1 MVYICF
7 IVNRKKKILNS
18 PFTKKN
24 YIIMLNSLFSNIP
37 LIIQDTA
44 SVEGDMGMLWML
56 LSGILVFFMQAGFTL
71 VESGMTR
78 SKNAVNIAMKNLLD
92 ICVGSLTYWFV
103 GYSLMYG
110 ATSNGWLFWSGLFQG
125 DGSDLFFQTMFAAT
139 AATIV
144 SGAIAGRT
152 KYSTYAIF
160 TVVMTAIIYPIAGGW
175 QWKGDNNA
183 VIEATDG
190 LEKIGGWLANAGFI
204 DFAGSSI
211 VHAVGGFA
219 ALVAAFMVGP
229 RIGKYVD
236 GKVVPMPGHN
246 QILATLGVFILWLGW
261 FGFNGGSQGAW
272 GGKAAVSA
280 SAVVVVTN
288 LAAAA
293 GAMGALITT
302 WIWYGK
308 PNLAQ
313 TLNGALAGLVS
324 ITAGCG
330 NMTEGGAVLAGLI
343 GGIIVVFSIEII
355 EKKLKIDDAIGAAS
369 VHGVAGFW
377 GTIVIGLWGVD
388 GDGPIGLIN
397 AGETKQIVAQLT
409 GAVAYMVWAI
419 FLSFIVFGILKY
431 TIGLRVT
438 EAEELEGLDVSEHGT
453 LAYPGKRT
461 RE

>member
-1 MVYICF
+1 
-7 IVNRKKKILNS
+7 
-18 PFTKKN
+18 
-24 YIIMLNSLFSNIP
+24 MLHSLFTHIP
-37 LIIQDTA
+37 MVIQDTA
-44 SVEGDMGMLWML
+44 AIEGDMGMLWML

-110 ATSNGWLFWSGLFQG
+110 DSSNGWFFWSGILQG
-125 DGSDLFFQTMFAAT
+125 DGADLFFQTMFAAT

-160 TVVMTAIIYPIAGGW
+160 TVVMTAFVYPIAGGW
-175 QWKGDNNA
+175 EWN
-183 VIEATDG
+183 
-190 LEKIGGWLANAGFI
+190 GGWLNTTFDAEFI

-211 VHAVGGFA
+211 VHGVGGFA

-236 GKVVPMPGHN
+236 GKVVPIPGHN
-246 QILATLGVFILWLGW
+246 QILSTLGVFILWLGW
-261 FGFNGGSQGAW
+261 FGFNGGSQLAW
-272 GGKAAVSA
+272 GGDDAVAA

-293 GAMGALITT
+293 GALGALITT

-343 GGIIVVFSIEII
+343 GGVIVVFSIEFI

-377 GTIVIGLWGVD
+377 GTVVIGLWGVN
-388 GDGPIGLIN
+388 GDEAIGLLN
-397 AGETKQIVAQLT
+397 GGGSAQFVAQLV
-409 GAVAYMVWAI
+409 GALSYMVWAVV
-419 FLSFIVFGILKY
+419 LSFIVFGILKA

-438 EAEELEGLDVSEHGT
+438 EEEEIAGLDVSEHGS

>member
-1 MVYICF
+1 MSHLI
-7 IVNRKKKILNS
+7 NNL
-18 PFTKKN
+18 
-24 YIIMLNSLFSNIP
+24 P
-37 LIIQDTA
+37 LIIQDA
-44 SVEGDMGMLWML
+44 AAVESLAGAIKDDMGMLWML

-92 ICVGSLTYWFV
+92 IAVGSLTYWFV

-110 ATSNGWLFWSGLFQG
+110 DTSNGWFFWSGIMQG
-125 DGSDLFFQTMFAAT
+125 EGADLFFQTMFAAT

-152 KYSTYAIF
+152 KYSTYVIF
-160 TVVMTAIIYPIAGGW
+160 SIVMTAIIYPIAGGW
-175 QWKGDNNA
+175 QWQGS
-183 VIEATDG
+183 
-190 LEKIGGWLANAGFI
+190 GWLTELGFI

-219 ALVAAFMVGP
+219 ALVAAYLVGP
-229 RIGKYVD
+229 RIGKFVD
-236 GKVVPMPGHN
+236 GKVMPIPGHN

-261 FGFNGGSQGAW
+261 FGFNGGSQLAW
-272 GGKAAVSA
+272 GGDDAVAAST
-280 SAVVVVTN
+280 VVLITN

-293 GAMGALITT
+293 GALGALITT

-308 PNLAQ
+308 PHLAQ
-313 TLNGALAGLVS
+313 SLYGALAGLVS

-330 NMTEGGAVLAGLI
+330 NMTAGGAVLAGLI

-369 VHGVAGFW
+369 VHGVVGFW

-388 GDGPIGLIN
+388 GDTGLGLFNGGGADQFI
-397 AGETKQIVAQLT
+397 AQLT
-409 GAVAYMVWAI
+409 GGVAYAVWAVV
-419 FLSFIVFGILKY
+419 LSFIVFGILKK
-431 TIGLRVT
+431 TVGLRVT
-438 EAEELEGLDVSEHGT
+438 EEEEVAGLDISEHGSI
-453 LAYPGKRT
+453 AYPGKRE
-461 RE
+461 RG

>member
-1 MVYICF
+1 MYNLLNLF
-7 IVNRKKKILNS
+7 I
-18 PFTKKN
+18 
-24 YIIMLNSLFSNIP
+24 SLF
-37 LIIQDTA
+37 QETA
-44 SVEGDMGMLWML
+44 VAVIEVADMVTSEDVTAAAEAVKTGLYGDMGMLWML
-56 LSGILVFFMQAGFTL
+56 ISGILVFFMQAGFTL
-71 VESGMTR
+71 VESGMTQ

-92 ICVGSLTYWFV
+92 ITVGSLTYWFV

-110 ATSNGWLFWSGLFQG
+110 DTTNGWFFWSGIMQG
-125 DGSDLFFQTMFAAT
+125 EGADLFFQTMFAAT

-175 QWKGDNNA
+175 QWQGS
-183 VIEATDG
+183 
-190 LEKIGGWLANAGFI
+190 GWLTELGFI

-219 ALVAAFMVGP
+219 ALVAAYMVGP

-236 GKVVPMPGHN
+236 GKVMPIPGHN

-261 FGFNGGSQGAW
+261 FGFNGGSQLAW
-272 GGKAAVSA
+272 GGDDAVAAST
-280 SAVVVVTN
+280 VVLITN

-293 GAMGALITT
+293 GALGALITT

-308 PNLAQ
+308 PHLSQ

-330 NMTEGGAVLAGLI
+330 NMTAGGAVLAGLI
-343 GGIIVVFSIEII
+343 GGIIVVFSIEFI

-369 VHGVAGFW
+369 VHGIVGFW
-377 GTIVIGLWGVD
+377 GTIVIGLWGVE
-388 GDGPIGLIN
+388 GDTKLGIFNGGGADQLIN
-397 AGETKQIVAQLT
+397 QLI
-409 GAVAYMVWAI
+409 GGLAYAVWAI
-419 FLSFIVFGILKY
+419 VLSFVVFGILKY

-438 EAEELEGLDVSEHGT
+438 EEEEVAGLDVSEHGSI
-453 LAYPGKRT
+453 AYAGKRT

>member
-1 MVYICF
+1 
-7 IVNRKKKILNS
+7 
-18 PFTKKN
+18 
-24 YIIMLNSLFSNIP
+24 MLHSLFTHIP
-37 LIIQDTA
+37 MILQDTA

-110 ATSNGWLFWSGLFQG
+110 DSSNGWFFWSGILQG
-125 DGSDLFFQTMFAAT
+125 DGADLFFQTMFAAT

-160 TVVMTAIIYPIAGGW
+160 TVVMTAFVYPIAGGW
-175 QWKGDNNA
+175 EWN
-183 VIEATDG
+183 
-190 LEKIGGWLANAGFI
+190 GGWLNTTFDAEFI

-211 VHAVGGFA
+211 VHGVGGFA

-236 GKVVPMPGHN
+236 GKVVPIPGHN
-246 QILATLGVFILWLGW
+246 QILSTLGVFILWLGW
-261 FGFNGGSQGAW
+261 FGFNGGSQLAW
-272 GGKAAVSA
+272 GGDDAVAA

-293 GAMGALITT
+293 GALGALITT

-343 GGIIVVFSIEII
+343 GGVIVVFSIEFI

-377 GTIVIGLWGVD
+377 GTVVIGLWGVN
-388 GDGPIGLIN
+388 GEEAIGLFN
-397 AGETKQIVAQLT
+397 GGGSAQFVAQLV
-409 GAVAYMVWAI
+409 GALSYMVWAVV
-419 FLSFIVFGILKY
+419 LSFIVFGILKA

-438 EAEELEGLDVSEHGT
+438 EEEEIAGLDVSEHGSI
-453 LAYPGKRT
+453 AYPGKRT

>member
-1 MVYICF
+1 
-7 IVNRKKKILNS
+7 
-18 PFTKKN
+18 
-24 YIIMLNSLFSNIP
+24 MLHSLFTHIP
-37 LIIQDTA
+37 MVIQDTA
-44 SVEGDMGMLWML
+44 AIEGDMGMLWML

-110 ATSNGWLFWSGLFQG
+110 DSSNGWFFWSGILQG
-125 DGSDLFFQTMFAAT
+125 DGADLFFQTMFAAT

-160 TVVMTAIIYPIAGGW
+160 TVVMTAFVYPIAGGW
-175 QWKGDNNA
+175 EWN
-183 VIEATDG
+183 
-190 LEKIGGWLANAGFI
+190 GGWLNTAFEAEFI
-204 DFAGSSI
+204 DFAGSFI
-211 VHAVGGFA
+211 VHGVGGFA

-229 RIGKYVD
+229 RIGKFVD
-236 GKVVPMPGHN
+236 GKVVPIPGHN
-246 QILATLGVFILWLGW
+246 QILTTLGAFILWLGW
-261 FGFNGGSQGAW
+261 FGFNGGSQLAW
-272 GGKAAVSA
+272 GGDDAIGA

-293 GAMGALITT
+293 GALGALITT

-330 NMTEGGAVLAGLI
+330 NMTEVGAVLAGLI
-343 GGIIVVFSIEII
+343 GGVIVVFSIEFI

-377 GTIVIGLWGVD
+377 GTIVIGLWGVS
-388 GDGPIGLIN
+388 GEEAIGLFN
-397 AGETKQIVAQLT
+397 GGGSAQFVAQLV
-409 GAVAYMVWAI
+409 GALSYMLWAVV
-419 FLSFIVFGILKY
+419 LSFVVFGILKA

-438 EAEELEGLDVSEHGT
+438 EEEEIAGLDVSEHGSI
-453 LAYPGKRT
+453 AYPGKRT

>member
-1 MVYICF
+1 
-7 IVNRKKKILNS
+7 
-18 PFTKKN
+18 
-24 YIIMLNSLFSNIP
+24 MLHSLFTHIP
-37 LIIQDTA
+37 MVIQDTA
-44 SVEGDMGMLWML
+44 AIEGDMGMLWML

-110 ATSNGWLFWSGLFQG
+110 DSSNGWFFWSGILQG
-125 DGSDLFFQTMFAAT
+125 DGADLFFQTMFAAT

-160 TVVMTAIIYPIAGGW
+160 TVVMTAFVYPIAGGW
-175 QWKGDNNA
+175 EWN
-183 VIEATDG
+183 
-190 LEKIGGWLANAGFI
+190 GGWLNTAFEAEFI

-211 VHAVGGFA
+211 VHGVGGFA

-236 GKVVPMPGHN
+236 GKVVPIPGHN
-246 QILATLGVFILWLGW
+246 QILTTLGVFILWLGW
-261 FGFNGGSQGAW
+261 FGFNGGSQLAW
-272 GGKAAVSA
+272 GGDDAIGA
-280 SAVVVVTN
+280 SAVVVITN

-293 GAMGALITT
+293 GALGALITT
-302 WIWYGK
+302 WIWFGK

-343 GGIIVVFSIEII
+343 GGVIVVFSIEFI

-377 GTIVIGLWGVD
+377 GTIVIGLWGVS
-388 GDGPIGLIN
+388 GEEAIGLFN
-397 AGETKQIVAQLT
+397 GGGSAQFVAQLL
-409 GAVAYMVWAI
+409 GALSYMLWAVV
-419 FLSFIVFGILKY
+419 LSFVVFGILKA

-438 EAEELEGLDVSEHGT
+438 EEEEIAGLDVSEHGSI
-453 LAYPGKRT
+453 AYPGKRT